1 MGNKKKR
8 KKQRGKSVVHRGNGI
23 IIVTDVV
30 KGGTKAEEKQN
41 GVFVSEVLTF
51 EERT

>member
-8 KKQRGKSVVHRGNGI
+8 KKRRGKSVVHRGNGI

-30 KGGTKAEEKQN
+30 KGGTKAEEKN